1 VPRRWQIPEG
11 LRVRPDGSWRVG
23 ELPVAHERSLRFFK
37 THLVLEDGGAFIVD
51 RDRRIPVVL
60 EGPPLEATA
69 LVFDDSRGELRA
81 RFDDGTEEPVGTA
94 LHMNEQTGRFECAA
108 RGGRTRAVLS
118 RAAHEALLER
128 VEQEGGSFFVRVGG
142 SRVAVRT

>member
-1 VPRRWQIPEG
+1 
-11 LRVRPDGSWRVG
+11 VRPDGSWRVG

-37 THLVLEDGGAFIVD
+37 AHLVLEDGGAFIVD

-60 EGPPLEATA
+60 EGPPLEATT
-69 LVFDDSRGELRA
+69 LVFDDARGELRA
-81 RFDDGTEEPVGTA
+81 RFDDGTEEPVGTS
-94 LHMNEQTGRFECAA
+94 LDMNAVTGRFEVAA

-128 VEQEGGSFFVRVGG
+128 VEQENGTFYLLVGTT
-142 SRVAVRT
+142 RVAVRT